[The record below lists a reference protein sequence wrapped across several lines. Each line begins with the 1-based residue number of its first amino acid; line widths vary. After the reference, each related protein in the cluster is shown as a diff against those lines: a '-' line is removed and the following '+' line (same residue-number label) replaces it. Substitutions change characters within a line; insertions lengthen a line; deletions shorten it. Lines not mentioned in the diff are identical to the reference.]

1 MNKILLIT
9 ISIILMLTFFIIFK
23 YFSNYEKYIDF
34 IEHTHDIKHKH
45 MDFGYG
51 LYGKIIGDLSH
62 YHGNNKNIQKAK
74 PKEYCTTNII
84 DSYCYPF
91 KEIVLK
97 KNQNC
102 EDKCTEIN
110 GCNGYFTHNNKCFIC
125 NGKFRK
131 NNGDNISN
139 MNIKPD
145 KKSRTNKVSDLHICN
160 WNNAHKSTCRLSENE
175 SSICNNCYNFHNS
188 LNVGVDECNTICEN
202 KSDCKAF
209 FIKKDSN
216 NMDKCFLCDSFS
228 DSCQTLNLTEDDKT
242 KLTHECYYDDNKI
255 FDEYIEKPHDDII
268 IDEDKETENI
278 IESSQEEEEIDEE
291 EIDEQ
296 EIDEEEIDEEEIDEE
311 EIDEEEIDE
320 EEIDEEEIDGEEID
334 DEEEN
339 ECGYNKFINSSGQ
352 CETCKSCS
360 KGKYNSNY
368 CKNET
373 NTKCEF
379 CKKGTYKNYTGN
391 KPCNEC
397 SIGPCPSGEIK
408 TKKCNIVSDRKCTLC
423 KSNTYKVTTSIG
435 EELCVSCDVLN
446 TSCKEIARPDELQN
460 IEWLE
465 EGRHSNCSAYSK
477 GYCERRYNECY
488 EDGICE
494 QKTAKYYYDTNTW
507 DI

>member
-9 ISIILMLTFFIIFK
+9 ISIILILTFFIISK
-23 YFSNYEKYIDF
+23 YFSNYEKYTNF
-34 IEHTHDIKHKH
+34 MEHTHDIKHKH
-45 MDFGYG
+45 MDYGDG

-62 YHGNNKNIQKAK
+62 YHGHNDNIQKAK
-74 PKEYCTTNII
+74 SKEYCTTNII

-102 EDKCTEIN
+102 EDKCTEVN

-131 NNGDNISN
+131 NDGNYISN

-145 KKSRTNKVSDLHICN
+145 KKSRINKVSDLHICN

-228 DSCQTLNLTEDDKT
+228 DSCQTLNLTQDDKT
-242 KLTHECYYDDNKI
+242 KLTHECYYDENKT
-255 FDEYIEKPHDDII
+255 FDEYTEEPRDDII
-268 IDEDKETENI
+268 IDEDVEIENV
-278 IESSQEEEEIDEE
+278 IESSVYEYEDNDEDNDEYTEEPSHDIIIDEDDAE
-291 EIDEQ
+291 ES
-296 EIDEEEIDEEEIDEE
+296 
-311 EIDEEEIDE
+311 
-320 EEIDEEEIDGEEID
+320 
-334 DEEEN
+334 

-352 CETCKSCS
+352 CEICKSCS
-360 KGKYNSNY
+360 IGKYNSNN
-368 CKNET
+368 CNNET
-373 NTKCEF
+373 NTICEF
-379 CKKGTYKNYTGN
+379 CETGTYKNYTGN
-391 KPCNEC
+391 KSCNEC
-397 SIGPCPSGEIK
+397 SSGPCPSGEIE
-408 TKKCNIVSDRKCTLC
+408 TKKCNRVSDRKCTLC
-423 KSNTYKVTTSIG
+423 KANTYKITISTG
-435 EELCVSCDVLN
+435 EELCASCDVLK
-446 TSCKEIARPDELQN
+446 TSCKEIARPDELQH

-465 EGRHSNCSAYSK
+465 EGKHSNCSAYSK
-477 GYCERRYNECY
+477 GYCERSYNECY
-488 EDGICE
+488 KDGNCE
-494 QKTAKYYYDTNTW
+494 QKTAKYYYDTDTW
-507 DI
+507 GDI